1 MSADKREPVSVS
13 LPVLRVGD
21 IRIEAARRWMVEGL
35 WGASAVG
42 LIGGAPKCCKSW
54 LGLDL
59 AVSVASGTPA
69 LGLFHVD
76 ESGPALI
83 YLAEDA
89 LAVVRE
95 RVENIVSH
103 RGLDLRTISVHVIT
117 APSLRL
123 DKHVDR
129 DRLLQTAARLKPR
142 LLLLDPLVRLHGLNE
157 NDASEVS
164 ELLSYIRELQRN
176 LDLSVILVHHTR
188 KNSPAGMQAGQ
199 GLRGS
204 GDLHA
209 FGDSNLYL
217 RRVKGS
223 LLLSM
228 EHRAAAAPEPVV
240 LELVVKQPKG
250 IHLEVV
256 GKPEEMRTRSFEE
269 EILELLGK
277 KPAVTRGELR
287 ETLAIKNEKLG
298 KVLEDLQAAGRIER
312 CREGWRLPTVPTNGV
327 PRSHI

>member
-1 MSADKREPVSVS
+1 MSADQKESAS
-13 LPVLRVGD
+13 LPVVRVGD
-21 IRIEAARRWMVEGL
+21 IRIETTRRWMIEGL

-69 LGLFHVD
+69 LGLFRVHEV
-76 ESGPALI
+76 GPALI

-103 RGLDLRTISVHVIT
+103 RCLDLRTILVHVIT
-117 APSLRL
+117 VPSLRL
-123 DKHVDR
+123 DRQADR
-129 DRLLQTAARLKPR
+129 DRLFQTAARLRPR

-164 ELLSYIRELQRN
+164 ELLSYIRDLQRN

-188 KNSPAGMQAGQ
+188 KNSPAGSQAGQ

-217 RRVKGS
+217 RRLKGS

-228 EHRAAAAPEPVV
+228 EHRAAAAPDPVV
-240 LELVVKQPKG
+240 LELTTKNPKG

-269 EILELLGK
+269 EILGLLSK

-287 ETLAIKNEKLG
+287 EALAIKNEKLG
-298 KVLEDLQAAGRIER
+298 KVLEDLQARGKIDR
-312 CREGWRLPTVPTNGV
+312 CREGWRIAPTNGV
-327 PRSHI
+327 PRSLI